1 MILSQ
6 VEAGRKILAETK
18 ETLATQSDEL
28 SSLQAAH
35 DITRIG
41 FASNTAALHKAEA
54 AAATQQRKAEEAA
67 GAAAASQAAAESL
80 RQRLDAQ
87 HAGTSELRCVTQHHI
102 TPGIHPLYTFIA
114 AYAPM
119 YTRYTCI
126 YNHIY
131 T

>member
-1 MILSQ
+1 M
-6 VEAGRKILAETK
+6 LAETK
-18 ETLATQSDEL
+18 KTLATQSDEL

-87 HAGTSELRCVTQHHI
+87 HTGAC
-102 TPGIHPLYTFIA
+102 A
-114 AYAPM
+114 ALADSLSTLSVDARALERLDEAVHM
-119 YTRYTCI
+119 TASLA
-126 YNHIY
+126 
-131 T
+131 